1 MTDRL
6 VAGRATYARNF
17 GVDQAEAERIL
28 TERVGADFT
37 REVFEAAGGLGWQ
50 GTSLTDRDRSIAI
63 IAALL
68 SQNVTDARLLTY
80 LTLARRN
87 GVDEEALTALIVLL
101 TAYVGQ
107 PYPSVAMQTVHRSAA
122 PLTPDPPAQACVGNF
137 KELLSL
143 RRLPMSQAQAS
154 ARLKYCEPEFLGAS
168 GPPRQP
174 SGRCR
179 PSVAG
184 RKILVVVG

>member
-1 MTDRL
+1 MTDRF

-17 GVDQAEAERIL
+17 GVDEAEAERIL

-63 IAALL
+63 IAALVA
-68 SQNVTDARLLTY
+68 QNVTDARLANY

-87 GVDEEALTALIVLL
+87 GVDEHGLTALMVLL

-107 PYPSVAMQTVHRSAA
+107 PYTSLAMETVRRSTAE
-122 PLTPDPPAQACVGNF
+122 T
-137 KELLSL
+137 
-143 RRLPMSQAQAS
+143 
-154 ARLKYCEPEFLGAS
+154 
-168 GPPRQP
+168 
-174 SGRCR
+174 
-179 PSVAG
+179 
-184 RKILVVVG
+184 